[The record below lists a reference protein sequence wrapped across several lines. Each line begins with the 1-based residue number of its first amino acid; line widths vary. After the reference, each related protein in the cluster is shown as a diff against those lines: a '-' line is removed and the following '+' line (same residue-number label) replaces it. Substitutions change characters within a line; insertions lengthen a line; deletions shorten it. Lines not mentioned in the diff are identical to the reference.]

1 MEGSYVEVI
10 EIAET
15 AMATAAGRAWLDLQ
29 RYVVT
34 AAENLG
40 YTAIAAAIKAELA
53 ALLKSYPDL
62 KTSSLMDDTPCANN
76 ETLEWL
82 SGFAEDSVT
91 AAPHAR
97 LGASLRRA

>member
-1 MEGSYVEVI
+1 MRKSL

-15 AMATAAGRAWLDLQ
+15 AMATPAGRAWLDLQ

-53 ALLKSYPDL
+53 ALLKSYPGPENVVPD
-62 KTSSLMDDTPCANN
+62 
-76 ETLEWL
+76 
-82 SGFAEDSVT
+82 G
-91 AAPHAR
+91 
-97 LGASLRRA
+97 